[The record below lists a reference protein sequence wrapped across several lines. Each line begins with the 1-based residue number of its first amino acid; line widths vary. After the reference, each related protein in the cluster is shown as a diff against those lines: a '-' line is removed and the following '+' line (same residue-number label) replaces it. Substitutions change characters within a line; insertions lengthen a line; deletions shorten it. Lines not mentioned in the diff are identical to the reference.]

1 MIPKKKITLLRFINN
16 IIMMIVQMIEQA
28 KSILTLE
35 LNNPPGNM
43 NNKITLQTPIIPN
56 SHSILCPLKSL
67 FMLLTVLQPRSSE
80 PVCHT
85 Q

>member
-1 MIPKKKITLLRFINN
+1 MLKKTISLLRFINN
-16 IIMMIVQMIEQA
+16 IIIMIVPMIKQM
-28 KSILTLE
+28 KNILTLE
-35 LNNPPGNM
+35 LNNPLGNM

-67 FMLLTVLQPRSSE
+67 FMLLTVLQPQSCES
-80 PVCHT
+80 VYHT